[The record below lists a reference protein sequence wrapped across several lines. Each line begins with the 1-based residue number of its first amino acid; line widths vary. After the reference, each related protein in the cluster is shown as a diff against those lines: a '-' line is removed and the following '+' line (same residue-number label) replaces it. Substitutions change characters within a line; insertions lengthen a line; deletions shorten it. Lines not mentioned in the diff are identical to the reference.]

1 MALMSWAVAP
11 LGNIF
16 MSDLE
21 EGTVD
26 DVLTLRA
33 VLHVVRQVS
42 GMTLGVGDLGDVSYV
57 HS

>member
-1 MALMSWAVAP
+1 
-11 LGNIF
+11 